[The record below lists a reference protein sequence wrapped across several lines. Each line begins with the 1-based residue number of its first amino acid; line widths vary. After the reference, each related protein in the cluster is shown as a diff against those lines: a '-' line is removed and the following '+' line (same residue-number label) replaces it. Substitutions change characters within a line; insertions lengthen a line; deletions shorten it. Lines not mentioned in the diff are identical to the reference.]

1 MSAAQSPTLL
11 HEYSTVYTHLQQ
23 GKREL
28 IAYGVER
35 VLLNRF
41 VLDSADST
49 TAIDPEPVM
58 ATINPAKVTI
68 GETNGERLQYC
79 RAQLD
84 ELVGMQEEVNTL
96 QKVARE
102 KGISAGLL
110 TIVGQASV
118 QSPDDHGASVIRQLN
133 QLLNDP
139 DGDKAK
145 TAGTT
150 RPAVESDIATVS
162 LAKDSAAAQEAANDA
177 NTLDFERMT
186 TLQKITATMFE
197 HKQALMV
204 DVAVCLFASCLAI
217 KLVS

>member
-1 MSAAQSPTLL
+1 MSAAQSPTILQ
-11 HEYSTVYTHLQQ
+11 EYSTVYTLLQQ

-28 IAYGVER
+28 IAFGVER

-49 TAIDPEPVM
+49 TTIDPEPVL

-68 GETNGERLQYC
+68 GETSDERIQYC
-79 RAQLD
+79 RSQLS
-84 ELVGMQEEVNTL
+84 ELVSMQEEVNTL

-118 QSPDDHGASVIRQLN
+118 QSPDDNGASVIRQLN

-139 DGDKAK
+139 EESATK
-145 TAGTT
+145 TPSGS
-150 RPAVESDIATVS
+150 RDSDLSTVTVAQDAS
-162 LAKDSAAAQEAANDA
+162 VPQEAANDA
-177 NTLDFERMT
+177 NTLNYDRLT
-186 TLQKITATMFE
+186 TLQKITVTLLE
-197 HKQALMV
+197 HKRALMV
-204 DVAVCLFASCLAI
+204 DMVVCLFASCLAI